1 MDKANFLEDTTSK
14 QQKDLP
20 YDGDFSQIKIYSD
33 YNFTSKN
40 DILDVSNQIPLT
52 VDDLQ
57 EKATYRETCR
67 NADMVMTLGK
77 MTKTVINKNYDK
89 EKQST
94 VNLDILANERDPS
107 KSNISDILLHHLSN
121 QEFLK
126 GQGINCET
134 FPEISNADSAD
145 EDIVKN
151 IILRYV
157 KNSWPKEQTSEL
169 TDQLSPKRGGENSNM
184 PCCSLTVT
192 EGNASDLEAAGE
204 SSHQETSHFLTKI
217 KSPHDKPISC
227 QGQPPQ
233 KLQTEKAVSGTGFK
247 HGHSLVHYELS
258 DFPKVAPKGK
268 VPKNKTINKPLTTDK
283 QASFSPKLR
292 DKSAIVQDILES
304 MSRPN
309 CIERQGQKRKTAEPS
324 QQIEMEPTIH
334 IHQEHLTGIESEMSL
349 FKVSSMSQKDIFPS
363 SSSIFQKIIQGKQM
377 CQKLKEQTD
386 QLKTKVQ
393 EFSKSIAEDSPYHLQ
408 DKRLVL
414 EKLQGHLELL
424 EQEFLDNK
432 EMHLTLK
439 QVHRH
444 ESPAVGDFDPEREV
458 EGEIFKLEMLLED
471 VKEKI
476 NKGKCT
482 SAVSLPVSSPIIS
495 DDLASTSSPP
505 SNETKSTDITWQLV
519 RNCYDVVMVLSHDS
533 MDPAE
538 REIRAKESQS
548 GEFSCLCVS
557 SGGMSHFLAHSHIC
571 VCFVVQENPINTSGR
586 QDHAETTSPSCAFCH
601 GVLEWKENMEKK
613 GQRNT
618 NCGRCPPAIQEE
630 AQHAGSILSSAAGPS
645 CSSASG
651 TRLQNNKCEN
661 CGTKSHNS
669 RRVCGKE
676 PLEEFHYRYNMPGQ
690 NYLNPNERS
699 AFIKLCFL
707 NENKNSSPSCSKPE
721 WICSQTSNPKSS
733 HDEHEPIPGKKNL
746 KVFMTYHSDLAK
758 TSPHFHSCRISGSK
772 SLSNFGSTEE
782 TESEIL
788 NSSLDHAL
796 RTATILKD
804 TTDRMIRTIA
814 ENLAKVQRWRNQLKY

>member
-20 YDGDFSQIKIYSD
+20 SDGDFSQIKIYSD

-57 EKATYRETCR
+57 EKATYKETCR

-94 VNLDILANERDPS
+94 VNLDILANERGPS

-145 EDIVKN
+145 EAIVKN

-217 KSPHDKPISC
+217 KSSHDKPISC

-247 HGHSLVHYELS
+247 RGHSLVHYELS

-304 MSRPN
+304 MSRSN

-363 SSSIFQKIIQGKQM
+363 SSSIFQKITQGKQM

-505 SNETKSTDITWQLV
+505 SNEPKNPPKWGSHRAQELILNSNCLKKQKNNKQTKPPNPQNNDNTDQPDQMAM
-519 RNCYDVVMVLSHDS
+519 RLSS
-533 MDPAE
+533 DP
-538 REIRAKESQS
+538 R
-548 GEFSCLCVS
+548 
-557 SGGMSHFLAHSHIC
+557 
-571 VCFVVQENPINTSGR
+571 ENPINTSGR
-586 QDHAETTSPSCAFCH
+586 QDHAEMTSPSCAFCH

-613 GQRNT
+613 GHRNT
-618 NCGRCPPAIQEE
+618 NCGRCPPAIQKK
-630 AQHAGSILSSAAGPS
+630 AQHAGLILSSAAGPS

-651 TRLQNNKCEN
+651 TGLQNNKCEN

-699 AFIKLCFL
+699 AFVKLYFL

-733 HDEHEPIPGKKNL
+733 HDEHGPIPGKKNL
-746 KVFMTYHSDLAK
+746 KVFMTYHSDLAT

-772 SLSNFGSTEE
+772 SLSNFGSIEE

>member
-57 EKATYRETCR
+57 EKATYKETCR

-77 MTKTVINKNYDK
+77 MTKTVTNKNYDK

-145 EDIVKN
+145 EAIVKN

-304 MSRPN
+304 MSRSN

-363 SSSIFQKIIQGKQM
+363 SSSVFQKIIQGKQM

-505 SNETKSTDITWQLV
+505 SNE
-519 RNCYDVVMVLSHDS
+519 
-533 MDPAE
+533 
-538 REIRAKESQS
+538 
-548 GEFSCLCVS
+548 
-557 SGGMSHFLAHSHIC
+557 
-571 VCFVVQENPINTSGR
+571 ENPINTSGR
-586 QDHAETTSPSCAFCH
+586 QDHAETTSPSCAICH

-613 GQRNT
+613 GHRNT
-618 NCGRCPPAIQEE
+618 NCGRCPPAIQEK

-699 AFIKLCFL
+699 AFVKLCFL

-721 WICSQTSNPKSS
+721 RICSQTSNPKSS

-746 KVFMTYHSDLAK
+746 KVFMTYHSDLAT

-772 SLSNFGSTEE
+772 SLSNFGSIEE

-804 TTDRMIRTIA
+804 TTDRMIRTVA

>member
-1 MDKANFLEDTTSK
+1 MDKGNFLEDTTSK

-20 YDGDFSQIKIYSD
+20 YDGDFSQIKIYND

-52 VDDLQ
+52 IDDLQ
-57 EKATYRETCR
+57 GKATYKETCR
-67 NADMVMTLGK
+67 NADMAMTLGK

-107 KSNISDILLHHLSN
+107 KSSISDNLLHHPSN
-121 QEFLK
+121 GEFLK

-134 FPEISNADSAD
+134 FPEISNADSSD
-145 EDIVKN
+145 EAIVKN

-157 KNSWPKEQTSEL
+157 KNSWSKEQTPEL
-169 TDQLSPKRGGENSNM
+169 TDQLNPKRGGENSNM

-204 SSHQETSHFLTKI
+204 SSHQETSHFLSKI
-217 KSPHDKPISC
+217 KSPHDKPKSC

-233 KLQTEKAVSGTGFK
+233 KLQTEKAVSGTEFK
-247 HGHSLVHYELS
+247 HGRSLFPYELS

-268 VPKNKTINKPLTTDK
+268 IPKNKTINKPLTTDK

-304 MSRPN
+304 MSRSN
-309 CIERQGQKRKTAEPS
+309 CIERHGQKRKTAEPS

-363 SSSIFQKIIQGKQM
+363 SSSIFQKITQGKQM

-393 EFSKSIAEDSPYHLQ
+393 EFSKSIAQDSLYHLQ

-424 EQEFLDNK
+424 EQEFLDKK

-495 DDLASTSSPP
+495 DDLASISSPP
-505 SNETKSTDITWQLV
+505 SNE
-519 RNCYDVVMVLSHDS
+519 
-533 MDPAE
+533 
-538 REIRAKESQS
+538 
-548 GEFSCLCVS
+548 
-557 SGGMSHFLAHSHIC
+557 
-571 VCFVVQENPINTSGR
+571 ENPINTPGR
-586 QDHAETTSPSCAFCH
+586 QDHAETTSPSCDFCH
-601 GVLEWKENMEKK
+601 GVLERKENMEKK
-613 GQRNT
+613 GHRKT
-618 NCGRCPPAIQEE
+618 NCGRCPPAIPEK
-630 AQHAGSILSSAAGPS
+630 AQHASSILSSAAGPR

-651 TRLQNNKCEN
+651 TGLQSNKCEN
-661 CGTKSHNS
+661 CGTKRHNS
-669 RRVCGKE
+669 RRVYGKE
-676 PLEEFHYRYNMPGQ
+676 PLEEFHYRYNMPGE

-699 AFIKLCFL
+699 AFVKLCFL

-746 KVFMTYHSDLAK
+746 KVFVTYHSDLA
-758 TSPHFHSCRISGSK
+758 TPSPHFHSCRISGSK

-788 NSSLDHAL
+788 NSSLAHAL

-804 TTDRMIRTIA
+804 TTDRMITAIA
-814 ENLAKVQRWRNQLKY
+814 EDLAKVQRWRNRLKY

>member
-304 MSRPN
+304 MSRSN

-505 SNETKSTDITWQLV
+505 SNE
-519 RNCYDVVMVLSHDS
+519 
-533 MDPAE
+533 
-538 REIRAKESQS
+538 
-548 GEFSCLCVS
+548 
-557 SGGMSHFLAHSHIC
+557 
-571 VCFVVQENPINTSGR
+571 ENPINTSGR

>member
-20 YDGDFSQIKIYSD
+20 YDGDFSQIKIYND

-57 EKATYRETCR
+57 GKATYKETCR
-67 NADMVMTLGK
+67 NADMAMTLGK

-89 EKQST
+89 EKQFT

-107 KSNISDILLHHLSN
+107 KSSISDNLLHHLSN
-121 QEFLK
+121 EEFLK

-134 FPEISNADSAD
+134 FPEISNADSSD
-145 EDIVKN
+145 EAIVKN
-151 IILRYV
+151 IILHYV
-157 KNSWPKEQTSEL
+157 KNSWSKEQTPEL

-217 KSPHDKPISC
+217 KSPHDKPKSC
-227 QGQPPQ
+227 QGQLPQ
-233 KLQTEKAVSGTGFK
+233 KLQTEKAVSGTEFK
-247 HGHSLVHYELS
+247 HGCSLVPYELS

-268 VPKNKTINKPLTTDK
+268 IPKNKTINKPLTTDK

-304 MSRPN
+304 MSRSN

-334 IHQEHLTGIESEMSL
+334 IHQEPLTGIESEMSL

-363 SSSIFQKIIQGKQM
+363 SSSIFQKITQGKQM

-393 EFSKSIAEDSPYHLQ
+393 EFSKSIAQDSPYHLQ

-424 EQEFLDNK
+424 EQEFLDKK

-482 SAVSLPVSSPIIS
+482 SAISLPVSSPIIL
-495 DDLASTSSPP
+495 DDLASISSPP
-505 SNETKSTDITWQLV
+505 SNED
-519 RNCYDVVMVLSHDS
+519 
-533 MDPAE
+533 
-538 REIRAKESQS
+538 
-548 GEFSCLCVS
+548 
-557 SGGMSHFLAHSHIC
+557 
-571 VCFVVQENPINTSGR
+571 NPINTSGR

-601 GVLEWKENMEKK
+601 GVLERKENMEKK
-613 GQRNT
+613 GHRKT
-618 NCGRCPPAIQEE
+618 NCGRCPPAIPEK
-630 AQHAGSILSSAAGPS
+630 AQHASSILSSAAGPS

-651 TRLQNNKCEN
+651 TGLQSNKSEN
-661 CGTKSHNS
+661 CGTKHHNS
-669 RRVCGKE
+669 RRVHGKE
-676 PLEEFHYRYNMPGQ
+676 PLEEFHYRYNMPGE

-699 AFIKLCFL
+699 AFVKLCFL

-746 KVFMTYHSDLAK
+746 KVFMTYHSDLA
-758 TSPHFHSCRISGSK
+758 TLSPHFHSCRISGSK
-772 SLSNFGSTEE
+772 SLSNFGSIEE
-782 TESEIL
+782 TKSEIL
-788 NSSLDHAL
+788 NSSLAHAL

-814 ENLAKVQRWRNQLKY
+814 EDLAKAQRWRNRLKY

>member
-57 EKATYRETCR
+57 EKATYKETCR

-145 EDIVKN
+145 EAIVKN

-268 VPKNKTINKPLTTDK
+268 VPKNKTMNKPLTTDK

-304 MSRPN
+304 MSRSN

-324 QQIEMEPTIH
+324 QQIEVR
-334 IHQEHLTGIESEMSL
+334 IESEMSL

-444 ESPAVGDFDPEREV
+444 ESPAVGDFDPERLLTAYPVRCLFMSIREV

-505 SNETKSTDITWQLV
+505 SNEPQAMTAWTPRSEKSEQ
-519 RNCYDVVMVLSHDS
+519 RS
-533 MDPAE
+533 PKA
-538 REIRAKESQS
+538 
-548 GEFSCLCVS
+548 
-557 SGGMSHFLAHSHIC
+557 
-571 VCFVVQENPINTSGR
+571 ENPINTSGR

-630 AQHAGSILSSAAGPS
+630 AQHAGSAAGPS

-676 PLEEFHYRYNMPGQ
+676 PLEGERDAGPLHGRRKWGQLLSAAMSCIFHLLFLEFHYRYNMPGQ

-707 NENKNSSPSCSKPE
+707 NENKNSSPCKY
-721 WICSQTSNPKSS
+721 ICCTISS
-733 HDEHEPIPGKKNL
+733 LKNL